1 MTELNAREDVQA
13 SQLTTVFSSLQSC
26 VIINL
31 RQQEVIVIGL
41 FVCLFVCLSVCLLA
55 GYLKKFKSNLDE
67 TWQACRPYDW
77 LQVINLALAEVCTL

>member
-1 MTELNAREDVQA
+1 MTKLNAREDIQA

-31 RQQEVIVIGL
+31 RQEVIVIG
-41 FVCLFVCLSVCLLA
+41 LFVCLSVCLLA
-55 GYLKKFKSNLDE
+55 GYVKKFKSDLDE

-77 LQVINLALAEVCTL
+77 LQVINLTLAEVCTL